1 MQPKAVFIT
10 IVIILSV
17 LISHAEGQA
26 EDLSLTSSGPSPLL
40 VVTPDGH
47 VLMGGQALPKGYE
60 WRDDGGISAPK
71 GVVVMPDGRVMTS
84 DGKVPDG
91 YARRQDGA
99 VQAPDGVV
107 IATNARQ
114 TEAATVP
121 QAKPKS
127 HENPLL
133 ALLPTTD
140 PSPEPVEKK
149 EKRQKKEKPAERAQS
164 KPVLSEQPV
173 SPREKEKPVPP
184 PTKEKKEKPRPGE
197 NFKIPAEAAKKKDL
211 SFLEGC
217 WTTDS
222 MTFYTPLGTKNM
234 PADFCFDA
242 NGKGRFLPKV
252 EGRVCRGRATARFSG
267 NSLFMESAEAP
278 CPAGVNWRMMPRTFE
293 CTGTGASTECYIIA
307 TSPQNHQR
315 YRSRARLRRR

>member
-1 MQPKAVFIT
+1 MQPNAALIIF
-10 IVIILSV
+10 IILSV
-17 LISHAEGQA
+17 LFSPAWGQA
-26 EDLSLTSSGPSPLL
+26 EDLSLTSRRPSPLL
-40 VVTPDGH
+40 VVTPDGL
-47 VLMGGQALPKGYE
+47 VRTVGQALPKGYE
-60 WRDDGGISAPK
+60 WRDDGGVSAPM
-71 GVVVMPDGRVMTS
+71 GVVVMPDGRVMSS

-99 VQAPDGVV
+99 VLTPDGVV
-107 IATNARQ
+107 IAKRERQ
-114 TEAATVP
+114 PEAAAAP
-121 QAKPKS
+121 QEKPKPK
-127 HENPLL
+127 EDPLL

-149 EKRQKKEKPAERAQS
+149 EIKQKREKPVERAQT
-164 KPVLSEQPV
+164 KPVRPEQPV
-173 SPREKEKPVPP
+173 PPREKEKPVPP
-184 PTKEKKEKPRPGE
+184 PTREKEKPRPGE
-197 NFKIPAEAAKKKDL
+197 NFKIPAEAARKKDL

-222 MTFYTPLGTKNM
+222 MTFYTPFGTKNM